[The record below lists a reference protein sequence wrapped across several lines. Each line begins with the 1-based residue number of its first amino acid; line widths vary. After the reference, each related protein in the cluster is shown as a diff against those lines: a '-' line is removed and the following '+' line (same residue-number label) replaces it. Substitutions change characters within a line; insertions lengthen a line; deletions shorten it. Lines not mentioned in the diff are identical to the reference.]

1 MNRYNRQQIKSLF
14 ECLYVD
20 STIPSYITKL
30 FLSDSTNFATNT
42 IVICKDDLELYDHF
56 RNFQHKKLGS
66 NLPNDIQKK
75 IWKDA
80 FDLIFKVSINKVPK
94 YINDPI
100 MKPIVTWR
108 LTNKI

>member
-1 MNRYNRQQIKSLF
+1 MNRYSHPQIKSLF
-14 ECLYVD
+14 ENIY
-20 STIPSYITKL
+20 SSRTIPFYIVKL
-30 FLSDSTNFATNT
+30 FISNDSDFATNT
-42 IVICKDDLELYDHF
+42 IKVCKDDLELYDHF
-56 RNFQHKKLGS
+56 RNFLHKKIGG

-80 FDLIFKVSINKVPK
+80 FDLIFEVSINKVPL

-100 MKPIVTWR
+100 MKSIVVWR

>member
-1 MNRYNRQQIKSLF
+1 MNRYNHQQIKSLF
-14 ECLYVD
+14 ECLYVN

-30 FLSDSTNFATNT
+30 FLSDTTNFATNT
-42 IVICKDDLELYDHF
+42 IVLCKDDLELYDHF
-56 RNFQHKKLGS
+56 KNFRYKKIGS
-66 NLPNDIQKK
+66 NHPTDVQKQ

-80 FDLIFKVSINKVPK
+80 FDLIFEVSINKVPL

-100 MKPIVTWR
+100 MKSIVAWR